1 MKKIIYLLIIF
12 IFCLKLNAQQITF
25 KGVLYEHNSKT
36 TTGKLKPIQNAQIII
51 PFSIPSTTDNMGKFK
66 TESDGYK
73 VGQSTKIIVKKAGYE
88 VVNVKDLEN
97 VVAGSIDEVK
107 VYLAPQNLLYEAQ
120 LKYYNLAKKSIETS
134 YDVKL
139 NKLINDLNKNKS
151 ANQDNKEA
159 FDTYLKSFTD
169 KSQELENERNG
180 ALKSAQDVAKNI
192 AEINLDFADNLYKK
206 AIGYFLKGNIDSC
219 LILLNSNQFSI
230 QEKKAIANINK
241 LNESIN
247 QEAQIL
253 KTIIDKDI
261 FRAQLYQ
268 TKLQMDS
275 VSSIC
280 KKSSDLSF
288 KHADAIGM
296 KDFIAINKKIIDIDP
311 NYTFPWLNND
321 YFEDFISIVRLK
333 SGRGSLD
340 EAEVIRL
347 QGVYKMHVGEGDV
360 ALELFNKSLGLLK
373 KNSSQDSAMVL
384 TNLLEL
390 RIKFAK
396 YLGRDAFELLLVKN
410 PNNQIPGQFQENP
423 YWFETIFDNP
433 KSIEYG
439 IKTLLK
445 AYETYNMTIQS
456 SGTID
461 NALSYILNPNNI
473 RNYSLEFIN
482 YLKVT
487 KIKIT
492 ADRNNGLTSKNI
504 EQLINY
510 GAQMNVNSVD
520 YLNYLQAISRLY
532 LEEIAMT
539 TNHQEDNTEV
549 IANHI
554 KSIFPA
560 LQKNIYFS
568 TLTGDNKFKC
578 DMVNTVFMY
587 ILIKTKNNSFS
598 TDDYIAQ
605 LKATTHLWF
614 TYYSSDSKGIC
625 YDNAYSICKLYWKT
639 YGCDFGSKEMKE
651 FLLELSAAQAK
662 AGSYN
667 GVSFYKIFLELA
679 VGCDDSLASNTDFSI
694 HFENLINY
702 AFQINDNALDTGNA
716 RYGVMFSPVFDEKSP
731 FFSSSNSKC
740 LNSIEDFYYG
750 SDYAIKVGKTGIVT
764 KLNAWEYSNNDNT
777 NYDSLWRAYT
787 YNVTIGDEQKSNQ
800 IYEIIYNKSMS
811 KYVSQTK
818 VIDSIKF
825 SDSNIIYTKFNRF
838 NSNLSS
844 SIWRQF
850 GNSRLDSLDFF
861 FYKLMW
867 LYDDHLDYS
876 KNIETLYKF
885 DHLGLPDF
893 FLGYSKCYG
902 TMIQYLSHIYT
913 MGLKA
918 ALIKKD
924 TKAYDDFVKLY
935 FSTFNRL
942 SDKNKIAFLNDFI
955 FSTYDENKCVI
966 NNQASFVDFN
976 IPFINQLYKDF
987 EKLLANDSLIKSK
1000 SENVEDRTFE
1010 YEKESLVLESYLT
1023 LSGASQLDNFDPAIF
1038 TKLKNDYPTEARVYR
1053 NEALYY
1059 FQKNDSKLGV
1069 IALKKA
1075 IDLGF
1080 NNSDFFINKIE
1091 IKKYHSKILDCF
1103 KLK

>member
-1 MKKIIYLLIIF
+1 MKKIIYLFVIF
-12 IFCLKLNAQQITF
+12 LCSFQLKAQQITF

-66 TESDGYK
+66 SESDGYK

-296 KDFIAINKKIIDIDP
+296 KDFIAINKRIIDIDP
-311 NYTFPWLNND
+311 NYTFTWLNND
-321 YFEDFISIVRLK
+321 YFEDFIAIVRLK

-340 EAEVIRL
+340 EAEAIRL
-347 QGVYKMHVGEGDV
+347 QAVYKMNVGERDV
-360 ALELFNKSLGLLK
+360 ALELFKKSLGLLK
-373 KNSSQDSAMVL
+373 KNGSQDSAMVL
-384 TNLLEL
+384 TNLLEHQ
-390 RIKFAK
+390 IKF
-396 YLGRDAFELLLVKN
+396 DINLVNFFDSFLYFKN
-410 PNNQIPGQFQENP
+410 PNNKIGPQFEVNP
-423 YWFETIFDNP
+423 FWFETIFDNP

-445 AYETYNMTIQS
+445 TYEIVNLTLQS
-456 SGTID
+456 SGLID
-461 NALSYILNPNNI
+461 NALTYILNPNNI

-482 YLKVT
+482 YLKVA

-492 ADRNNGLTSKNI
+492 ADRNNGLTFKNI

-510 GAQMNVNSVD
+510 GGQMNVNSVD

-539 TNHQEDNTEV
+539 TNRQEDNKEV

-560 LQKNIYFS
+560 LQNNIYFS
-568 TLTGDNKFKC
+568 TLTGDNKFKY

-605 LKATTHLWF
+605 LNATTHLWF
-614 TYYSSDSKGIC
+614 TYYSSDSRGISK
-625 YDNAYSICKLYWKT
+625 DNAYSICKLYWKT

-651 FLLELSAAQAK
+651 LFFELSTVLGKAK
-662 AGSYN
+662 AYN
-667 GVSFYKIFLELA
+667 GITFYKTFLQVA
-679 VGCDDSLASNTDFSI
+679 SSCDDSIASNTDFSI

-702 AFQINDNALDTGNA
+702 SLNIVDNMLDTGNA
-716 RYGVMFSPVFDEKSP
+716 RYGIVFSPVFDEKSS
-731 FFSSSNSKC
+731 FFSSSNSIC
-740 LNSIEDFYYG
+740 LNNIEDFYYG
-750 SDYAIKVGKTGIVT
+750 SDYAIKVGKTGIVK
-764 KLNAWEYSNNDNT
+764 KLNGWEYSYKDNT
-777 NYDSLWRAYT
+777 NYDSLWRAHA
-787 YNVTIGDEQKSNQ
+787 YNVTIGDEQKVDQ
-800 IYEIIYNKSMS
+800 IYELIYNNSMA
-811 KYVSQTK
+811 KYVGKNTI
-818 VIDSIKF
+818 IDSMQF
-825 SDSNIIYTKFNRF
+825 SDSKTVYPQITKFT
-838 NSNLSS
+838 SNLSS
-844 SIWRQF
+844 SIWKEY
-850 GNSRLDSLDFF
+850 GNSRLDGLDYFF
-861 FYKLMW
+861 SKLMW
-867 LYDDHLDYS
+867 NYDDKQDYS

-893 FLGYSKCYG
+893 FLGYSKYYG
-902 TMIQYLSHIYT
+902 IPIQYMSHIYIL
-913 MGLKA
+913 GFKA

-924 TKAYDDFVKLY
+924 TKAYDDFVKLFY
-935 FSTFNRL
+935 STYNRL
-942 SDKNKIAFLNDFI
+942 SDKNKILFLNDFI
-955 FSTYDENKCVI
+955 FLTYDKNNCVI
-966 NNQASFVDFN
+966 NNEKSLVDFN
-976 IPFINQLYKDF
+976 TPFINQLYKDF
-987 EKLLANDSLIKSK
+987 QKLLANDSLIKSK
-1000 SENVEDRTFE
+1000 SENFEDRTFE
-1010 YEKESLVLESYLT
+1010 NEKEHHILESYET
-1023 LSGASQLDNFDPAIF
+1023 LSGASQLDNFDPTVF

>member
-1 MKKIIYLLIIF
+1 MKNIIYLFIILLCSF
-12 IFCLKLNAQQITF
+12 QLKAQQITF

-36 TTGKLKPIQNAQIII
+36 NTGKLKPIQNAQIII
-51 PFSIPSTTDNMGKFK
+51 PFTIPSATDNMGKFK

-139 NKLINDLNKNKS
+139 NKLINDLNKSKS

-159 FDTYLKSFTD
+159 FETYLKFFND
-169 KSQELENERNG
+169 KSQALENERNG

-206 AIGYFLKGNIDSC
+206 AISYFLKGNIDSC
-219 LILLNSNQFSI
+219 LIQLNSNQFSI

-253 KTIIDKDI
+253 KTIIDKDL

-280 KKSSDLSF
+280 KKSIDLSF
-288 KHADAIGM
+288 KHADAIGI

-340 EAEVIRL
+340 EAEAIRL
-347 QGVYKMHVGEGDV
+347 QGVYKMNVGEGDV
-360 ALELFNKSLGLLK
+360 ALQLFNKSLGLLK

-390 RIKFAK
+390 QIKFDK
-396 YLGRDAFELLLVKN
+396 NLGRDPFQLLLVKN
-410 PNNQIPGQFQENP
+410 PNNKFPGQFQENP
-423 YWFETIFDNP
+423 FWFEAIFDNP

-445 AYETYNMTIQS
+445 AYETFNYTLQS

-461 NALSYILNPNNI
+461 NALSYILNTNNI
-473 RNYSLEFIN
+473 RSYSLEFIN

-492 ADRNNGLTSKNI
+492 ADRNNGLTPKNI

-510 GAQMNVNSVD
+510 GDQMNVNSFD

-549 IANHI
+549 ITNHI

-568 TLTGDNKFKC
+568 TLTGDNKFKY

-598 TDDYIAQ
+598 TDDYLSQLYSVTGFWIDMAQ
-605 LKATTHLWF
+605 RGLYGINREN
-614 TYYSSDSKGIC
+614 TYYI
-625 YDNAYSICKLYWKT
+625 YKLLLKT
-639 YGCDFGSKEMKE
+639 YGCSLSSLALRTE
-651 FLLELSAAQAK
+651 FLNMAEDQAK

-667 GVSFYKIFLELA
+667 GFALYKTLLKATPFC
-679 VGCDDSLASNTDFSI
+679 GDSIASSTDFAIPYES
-694 HFENLINY
+694 LITC
-702 AFQINDNALDTGNA
+702 AFQLNDNSIDTGNS

-740 LNSIEDFYYG
+740 LNNIEDFYYG

-764 KLNAWEYSNNDNT
+764 KLNGWEYSNKDIT

-800 IYEIIYNKSMS
+800 IFELIYNNSMS

-825 SDSNIIYTKFNRF
+825 SDSKIVYPQFTKFT
-838 NSNLSS
+838 SNLSY
-844 SIWRQF
+844 SIWKQY
-850 GNSRLDSLDFF
+850 GNSRLDGLDYFF
-861 FYKLMW
+861 SKLMW
-867 LYDDHLDYS
+867 NYDDKQDYS

-902 TMIQYLSHIYT
+902 TMLQYLSHIYT

-918 ALIKKD
+918 TLIKKD

-935 FSTFNRL
+935 FTTYNRL

-976 IPFINQLYKDF
+976 TPFINQLYKDF

-1023 LSGASQLDNFDPAIF
+1023 LSGASQLDNFDPAVF
-1038 TKLKNDYPTEARVYR
+1038 TKLKKDYPTEARVYR

-1059 FQKNDSKLGV
+1059 LRKNDSKLGV

-1075 IDLGF
+1075 IELGF

-1103 KLK
+1103 K

>member
-1 MKKIIYLLIIF
+1 MKKIIYLFIILLCAF
-12 IFCLKLNAQQITF
+12 QLKAQQITF

-73 VGQSTKIIVKKAGYE
+73 VGQATKIIIKKAGYE

-134 YDVKL
+134 YDLKL

-340 EAEVIRL
+340 EAEAIRL
-347 QGVYKMHVGEGDV
+347 QGVYKMNVGEGDV

-390 RIKFAK
+390 QIKFDK
-396 YLGRDAFELLLVKN
+396 NTGRDAFQLLLVKN
-410 PNNQIPGQFQENP
+410 PNLIPEQFQENP

-445 AYETYNMTIQS
+445 AYETFNFTIQS
-456 SGTID
+456 SGMLD
-461 NALSYILNPNNI
+461 NALSYILSPNNI
-473 RNYSLEFIN
+473 RNFSEEFIN
-482 YLKVT
+482 YLKVG

-510 GAQMNVNSVD
+510 GDQMNVNSFD

-549 IANHI
+549 ITNHI

-568 TLTGDNKFKC
+568 TLTGDNKFKY

-598 TDDYIAQ
+598 TDDYLNQLYSVTGFWLDMAQ
-605 LKATTHLWF
+605 RGLYGINREN
-614 TYYSSDSKGIC
+614 TYYI
-625 YDNAYSICKLYWKT
+625 YKLLLKT
-639 YGCDFGSKEMKE
+639 YGCSLSSLALRTE
-651 FLLELSAAQAK
+651 FLNMAEDQAK

-667 GVSFYKIFLELA
+667 GFALYKTLLKATPFC
-679 VGCDDSLASNTDFSI
+679 GDSIASSTDFAI
-694 HFENLINY
+694 PYENLISY
-702 AFQINDNALDTGNA
+702 AFQIHGNQIDTGSA
-716 RYGVMFSPVFDEKSP
+716 RYGLLYSSVFDEKSP
-731 FFSSSNSKC
+731 FFSTSNSRC
-740 LNSIEDFYYG
+740 LSNIEDFYYG

-764 KLNAWEYSNNDNT
+764 KLNAWEYSNKDIT

-787 YNVTIGDEQKSNQ
+787 YNVTIGDVQKVNQ
-800 IYEIIYNKSMS
+800 IYELIYNKSMQRYLL
-811 KYVSQTK
+811 KTTI
-818 VIDSIKF
+818 IDSIKF

-850 GNSRLDSLDFF
+850 GNSRLDGLDYFF
-861 FYKLMW
+861 SKLMW
-867 LYDDHLDYS
+867 NYDDKQDYS

-885 DHLGLPDF
+885 DYLGLPDF
-893 FLGYSKCYG
+893 FLGYSKYYG
-902 TMIQYLSHIYT
+902 IPIQYMSHIYIL
-913 MGLKA
+913 GFKA

-924 TKAYDDFVKLY
+924 AKAYDDFVKLFY
-935 FSTFNRL
+935 STYDRL
-942 SDKNKIAFLNDFI
+942 SDKNKIQYLNDFV
-955 FSTYDENKCVI
+955 FLTYDKNNYII
-966 NNQASFVDFN
+966 NNEKSFVDFN
-976 IPFINQLYKDF
+976 TPFINQLYKDF

-1023 LSGASQLDNFDPAIF
+1023 LSGASQLDNFDPAVF

-1059 FQKNDSKLGV
+1059 FRKNDPKLGV

-1091 IKKYHSKILDCF
+1091 IKKYHSKIFDCF
-1103 KLK
+1103 K

>member
-1 MKKIIYLLIIF
+1 MK
-12 IFCLKLNAQQITF
+12 AQQITF

-36 TTGKLKPIQNAQIII
+36 NTGKLKPIQNAQIII

-73 VGQSTKIIVKKAGYE
+73 VGQSTKIIIKKAGYE
-88 VVNVKDLEN
+88 VVNVKELEN
-97 VVAGSIDEVK
+97 VVAGSIEEVK

-134 YDVKL
+134 YDLKL
-139 NKLINDLNKNKS
+139 NKLINDLNKNKI
-151 ANQDNKEA
+151 ANQDNKAA
-159 FDTYLKSFTD
+159 FDAYLKTFTD

-219 LILLNSNQFSI
+219 LILLNSKQFSI
-230 QEKKAIANINK
+230 QEKKAISNINK

-280 KKSSDLSF
+280 KKTSDLSF
-288 KHADAIGM
+288 KLADAIGM

-340 EAEVIRL
+340 EAEAIRL
-347 QGVYKMHVGEGDV
+347 QGVYKMNIGDGDL

-373 KNSSQDSAMVL
+373 KNSSQDSAIVL

-390 RIKFAK
+390 QIKFDK
-396 YLGRDAFELLLVKN
+396 NLGRDAFQLLLVKD
-410 PNNQIPGQFQENP
+410 PNNKFPGQFQENP
-423 YWFETIFDNP
+423 FWFETIFDNP

-445 AYETYNMTIQS
+445 AYETFNYTYQS

-461 NALSYILNPNNI
+461 NALSYILNTNNI
-473 RNYSLEFIN
+473 RNYSIEFIN
-482 YLKVT
+482 YLKVV

-492 ADRNNGLTSKNI
+492 ADRNNGLTKNNI

-510 GAQMNVNSVD
+510 GGQMNVNSFD

-532 LEEIAMT
+532 LEEFALT
-539 TNHQEDNTEV
+539 TNHQEDNKEV
-549 IANHI
+549 ITNHI
-554 KSIFPA
+554 TSIFPA

-568 TLTGDNKFKC
+568 TLTGDNKFKY
-578 DMVNTVFMY
+578 DMVNTIFMY

-605 LKATTHLWF
+605 LNITTNLWF
-614 TYYSSDSKGIC
+614 AYYSSDSKGIC

-639 YGCDFGSKEMKE
+639 YGCDFGFKEMKE
-651 FLLELSAAQAK
+651 LLLELSEAQAK
-662 AGSYN
+662 AGAYN
-667 GVSFYKIFLELA
+667 GVAFYKAFLQIA
-679 VGCDDSLASNTDFSI
+679 IACDDTMASNTDFSI
-694 HFENLINY
+694 HFENLINF
-702 AFQINDNALDTGNA
+702 ALQINENAIDIGNA
-716 RYGVMFSPVFDEKSP
+716 RYGIMFSPVFDEKSP

-740 LNSIEDFYYG
+740 LNNIEDFYYG
-750 SDYAIKVGKTGIVT
+750 SDYAINVGKTGVVT
-764 KLNAWEYSNNDNT
+764 KLNEWEYSNNDNV
-777 NYDSLWRAYT
+777 NYDSLWRAFN
-787 YNVTIGDEQKSNQ
+787 YNVTIGDEINSNQ
-800 IYEIIYNKSMS
+800 IYEIIYNKSLS
-811 KYVSQTK
+811 KYVSRTN

-825 SDSNIIYTKFNRF
+825 TDSNIIHSEFTRF
-838 NSNLSS
+838 NSNLSY
-844 SIWRQF
+844 SIWRQY
-850 GNSRLDSLDFF
+850 GNSRLDGLDYFF
-861 FYKLMW
+861 SKLMW
-867 LYDDHLDYS
+867 NYDDKQDYS

-885 DHLGLPDF
+885 DYLGLPDF
-893 FLGYSKCYG
+893 FLGYSKYYG
-902 TMIQYLSHIYT
+902 TMIQYLSHIYIL
-913 MGLKA
+913 GLKA
-918 ALIKKD
+918 TYIKND
-924 TKAYDDFVKLY
+924 TKAYDDFVKLFY
-935 FSTFNRL
+935 SSYDRL

-955 FSTYDENKCVI
+955 FSTYDENKYVL
-966 NNQASFVDFN
+966 NNKESYVDFN
-976 IPFINQLYKDF
+976 TPLINQLYKDL
-987 EKLLANDSLIKSK
+987 EILLANDFLIKSI
-1000 SENVEDRTFE
+1000 SENMEDRTFDNE
-1010 YEKESLVLESYLT
+1010 RDHYVLESYLT
-1023 LSGASQLDNFDPAIF
+1023 LSGASQLDNFDPTIF
-1038 TKLKNDYPTEARVYR
+1038 TKLKNDFTTEARVYR
-1053 NEALYY
+1053 NESMYY
-1059 FQKNDSKLGV
+1059 FQKNDKKLGL

-1075 IDLGF
+1075 IELGF
-1080 NNSDFFINKIE
+1080 QDSDFFINKIE
-1091 IKKYHSKILDCF
+1091 IKKYHTKILDCF
-1103 KLK
+1103 KL

>member
-1 MKKIIYLLIIF
+1 
-12 IFCLKLNAQQITF
+12 
-25 KGVLYEHNSKT
+25 
-36 TTGKLKPIQNAQIII
+36 
-51 PFSIPSTTDNMGKFK
+51 MGKFK

-139 NKLINDLNKNKS
+139 NKLISDLNKNKS

-159 FDTYLKSFTD
+159 FDTYLKYFTD
-169 KSQELENERNG
+169 KSQELENERNA

-311 NYTFPWLNND
+311 NFTFPWLNND

-340 EAEVIRL
+340 EAEAIRL
-347 QGVYKMHVGEGDV
+347 QGVYKMNVGDTV

-373 KNSSQDSAMVL
+373 KNNSQDSAMVL

-390 RIKFAK
+390 RIKFDK
-396 YLGRDAFELLLVKN
+396 NTGRDAFQLLLVKN
-410 PNNQIPGQFQENP
+410 PNIIPAQFQENP

-445 AYETYNMTIQS
+445 AYETFNFTFQS

-461 NALSYILNPNNI
+461 NALSYILSPNNI

-482 YLKVT
+482 YLKVA

-510 GAQMNVNSVD
+510 GAHMNVNSFD
-520 YLNYLQAISRLY
+520 YLNYLQAISKLY
-532 LEEIAMT
+532 LEEFALT
-539 TNHQEDNTEV
+539 TNHQEDNKEV

-560 LQKNIYFS
+560 LQQNIYFS
-568 TLTGDNKFKC
+568 TLTEDNKFKY
-578 DMVNTVFMY
+578 DMVKTVFMY

-598 TDDYIAQ
+598 TDDYLAQ
-605 LKATTHLWF
+605 LDATSNLWY
-614 TYYSSDSKGIC
+614 TYYLSDSKGIC

-651 FLLELSAAQAK
+651 FLLELSAAAAK
-662 AGSYN
+662 AGTYN
-667 GVSFYKIFLELA
+667 GVSFYKTFLNLA
-679 VGCDDSLASNTDFSI
+679 VGCDDSLASNRDFSI
-694 HFENLINY
+694 HLENLIN
-702 AFQINDNALDTGNA
+702 FSFKLNNNALDTGNA
-716 RYGVMFSPVFDEKSP
+716 RYGIMFSPIFDEKSP
-731 FFSSSNSKC
+731 FFSSSNSKY
-740 LNSIEDFYYG
+740 LNNIEDYYFG
-750 SDYAIKVGKTGIVT
+750 SDYAINVAKSGIVT
-764 KLNAWEYSNNDNT
+764 KLNGWEYNKNDNT
-777 NYDSLWRAYT
+777 NYDSLWRSYT
-787 YNVTIGDEQKSNQ
+787 YYVTIGDEQKSNLLYNF
-800 IYEIIYNKSMS
+800 IYSSSMS
-811 KYVSQTK
+811 SYISLSNS
-818 VIDSIKF
+818 IDSIKF
-825 SDSNIIYTKFNRF
+825 SDSNIIYTKLKRF
-838 NSNLSS
+838 NSNFSY

-850 GNSRLDSLDFF
+850 GNSRLDGLDFF
-861 FYKLMW
+861 FYKLM
-867 LYDDHLDYS
+867 LIYDNHLDYN
-876 KNIETLYKF
+876 KNIEILYEF
-885 DHLGLPDF
+885 DRLGLPDF

-924 TKAYDDFVKLY
+924 TKAHDDFIKLFY
-935 FSTFNRL
+935 TTYNRL

-955 FSTYDENKCVI
+955 FSTYDENNCVI
-966 NNQASFVDFN
+966 NNQLSFVDFN
-976 IPFINQLYKDF
+976 TPFINQLYKDF
-987 EKLLANDSLIKSK
+987 EKLLANDTLIKSK
-1000 SENVEDRTFE
+1000 SENIEDRTFE
-1010 YEKESLVLESYLT
+1010 YEKEILVLESYLT
-1023 LSGASQLDNFDPAIF
+1023 LSGASQLDSFDPAVF
-1038 TKLKNDYPTEARVYR
+1038 TKLKNDYPTESRVYS

-1059 FQKNDSKLGV
+1059 FRKNDSKLGV

-1075 IDLGF
+1075 IQLGF
-1080 NNSDFFINKIE
+1080 KNSDFFINKIE
-1091 IKKYHSKILDCF
+1091 INKYHLKVLDCF
-1103 KLK
+1103 KS